1 MKINIVAVEST
12 IPKKNVHP
20 QSTLPFSRINALV
33 LIVML
38 MMIRAALLHALQDP
52 TMPSPFVLH
61 LENSTHKLFNLYVS
75 L

>member
-20 QSTLPFSRINALV
+20 QSTQPFSRINALV

-38 MMIRAALLHALQDP
+38 TMIRAALLHALQDP
-52 TMPSPFVLH
+52 TMPSHFVLQ
-61 LENSTHKLFNLYVS
+61 LELHSKIIS
-75 L
+75 KII